1 MQKKKCRKV
10 GNCMETINELLKRIM
25 ELAYEKST
33 NTNADIFVGYYPH
46 VELVD
51 VRLYLDGWQMNR
63 EPDEALGVYFDEE
76 ENIQNLEEIIKRLES
91 IGEID
96 EKVHKND

>member
-25 ELAYEKST
+25 ELAY
-33 NTNADIFVGYYPH
+33 IVVGYYPH